1 MFVFALAH
9 LLFFLS
15 LDFVGNDLIASL
27 KIEGKSY
34 VVNET
39 KC

>member
-9 LLFFLS
+9 LFFLS